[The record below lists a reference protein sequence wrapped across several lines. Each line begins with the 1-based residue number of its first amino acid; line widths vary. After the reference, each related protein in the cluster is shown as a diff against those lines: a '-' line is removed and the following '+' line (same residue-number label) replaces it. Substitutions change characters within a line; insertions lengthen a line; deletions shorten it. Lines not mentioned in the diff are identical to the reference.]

1 MEKEAKN
8 YASILGYNY
17 NSSQWFEESYKIFNK
32 TYKPLK
38 RVSDKEDDSLLKN
51 IFKNQNKLM
60 EDKKNFQ
67 SI

>member
-51 IFKNQNKLM
+51 IFKKIRIN
-60 EDKKNFQ
+60 
-67 SI
+67 